1 MKILI
6 SKYIGPCFGVN
17 SAITEVFSRKDNIK
31 LLGEIAHNDEIINKI
46 SKMRNVKLVHNVSEV
61 DDGDV
66 LITRTHGITLDNF
79 IELKKRNINI
89 IDKTCPHVKFIHNIV
104 EQCAN
109 NKSQLIIIG
118 DKNHPEVI
126 GIKSRCKNNIVIS
139 DIKDIKFE
147 NFDSNVKNVV
157 VSQTTFNLEVY
168 NKVCSYLKL
177 ILKNVKFYNTIC
189 LDSVN
194 RKNELMKI
202 SNRVDL
208 IIVIG
213 SKTSSNSTKLFDVAK
228 KLKNNSIMINND
240 NELDLNNFG
249 NKEKIFITSGASV
262 MKETVNNI
270 INKLNLI

>member
-46 SKMRNVKLVHNVSEV
+46 SKMKNVKLVHNISEV
-61 DDGDV
+61 NDGDI
-66 LITRTHGITLDNF
+66 LITRTHGITLDDF

-89 IDKTCPHVKFIHNIV
+89 IDKTCPHVKFIHNIA

-147 NFDSNVKNVV
+147 NFDSNVENVV

-168 NKVCSYLKL
+168 NRICSYLQL

-194 RKNELMKI
+194 RKNELIKI

-213 SKTSSNSTKLFDVAK
+213 SKTSSNSTKLFNVAQ
-228 KLKNNSIMINND
+228 KLKSNSIMINNY
-240 NELDLNNFG
+240 NELDVSIFE

>member
-1 MKILI
+1 MNEA
-6 SKYIGPCFGVN
+6 V
-17 SAITEVFSRKDNIK
+17 
-31 LLGEIAHNDEIINKI
+31 
-46 SKMRNVKLVHNVSEV
+46 
-61 DDGDV
+61 
-66 LITRTHGITLDNF
+66 
-79 IELKKRNINI
+79 
-89 IDKTCPHVKFIHNIV
+89 
-104 EQCAN
+104 
-109 NKSQLIIIG
+109 KSQLIIIG

-147 NFDSNVKNVV
+147 NFDSNVENVV

-168 NKVCSYLKL
+168 NRICSYLQL

-213 SKTSSNSTKLFDVAK
+213 SKMSSNSTKLFNVAQ
-228 KLKNNSIMINND
+228 KLKSNSIMINND

-270 INKLNLI
+270 INKLNLTQNK

>member
-17 SAITEVFSRKDNIK
+17 SAITEVFSREDNIK

-46 SKMRNVKLVHNVSEV
+46 SMMRNIKLVHNVSEV
-61 DDGDV
+61 NFGDT
-66 LITRTHGITLDNF
+66 LITRTHGITLDDF
-79 IELKKRNINI
+79 VELRKKNINI
-89 IDKTCPHVKFIHNIV
+89 IDKTCPHVKFIHNIA
-104 EQCAN
+104 EKCAN
-109 NKSQLIIIG
+109 NRGQLIIIG

-126 GIKSRCKNNIVIS
+126 GIKSRCKNNIVIN
-139 DIKDIKFE
+139 DIKDINFE
-147 NFDSNVKNVV
+147 NLDSNIENVV

-168 NKVCSYLKL
+168 NEMCSYLKL

-194 RKNELMKI
+194 RKNELIKMSSI
-202 SNRVDL
+202 VDS

-213 SKTSSNSTKLFDVAK
+213 SKTSSNSTKLFNVAK

-240 NELDLNNFG
+240 NEFDVNIFK